1 MIRGLMI
8 NDSRVGNQLN
18 VLRGVGAGSR
28 LNLSAEKLSPLVP
41 WMDIERERK
50 FQWWN
55 EQLFWNERKFQ
66 W

>member
-28 LNLSAEKLSPLVP
+28 LNLSAEKLSPL
-41 WMDIERERK
+41 DGH
-50 FQWWN
+50 
-55 EQLFWNERKFQ
+55 
-66 W
+66 